1 MLSRKQAVQKLSVR
15 WIAELQAL
23 LILIGYEV
31 TPLDYLV
38 EKSGLPAGDIMAKL
52 VGLELQGLVENRPD
66 GYLRL

>member
-1 MLSRKQAVQKLSVR
+1 M
-15 WIAELQAL
+15 
-23 LILIGYEV
+23 